1 MSGGREVTVDDV
13 DILRLFDESGDP
25 FLFTGE
31 VAAALDFTSSGAL
44 KRLKQ
49 LESKGFI
56 TSKRSG
62 KVPGWWLT
70 DTGRDVLSGDLDV
83 DDLEER

>member
-13 DILRLFDESGDP
+13 DILRVFEEAGDP

-31 VAAALDFTSSGAL
+31 VAEALDFSGSGAL
-44 KRLKQ
+44 KRLKK
-49 LESKGFI
+49 LDSKGLI

-62 KVPGWWLT
+62 KVPGWWIT
-70 DTGRDVLSGDLDV
+70 DKGRAVLSGDVTDV
-83 DDLEER
+83 DLEEH